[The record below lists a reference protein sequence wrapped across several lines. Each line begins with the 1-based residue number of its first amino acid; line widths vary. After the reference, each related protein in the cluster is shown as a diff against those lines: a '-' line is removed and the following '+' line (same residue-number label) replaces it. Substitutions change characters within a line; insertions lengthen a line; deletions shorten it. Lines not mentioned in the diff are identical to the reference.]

1 MGRKKKQNTGF
12 DSGMEILYNSGVK
25 KLMIYGLDEPLL
37 SRAEAIADELG
48 IMTSIIGDDVL
59 EEKLGSLMEKQED
72 FPARHCE
79 FDLPYLIAD
88 GMTVKDLVEY
98 LTVLRKSGCEFEGI
112 KIMRTET
119 NQDWTIRRLF
129 EHTREEHEAAKKAV
143 ILDEMIRSCN
153 GIDLSSVEQPAQNL
167 LKERLLKAYMLL
179 KSGKFSNEEVTKA
192 IEDLS
197 ESLKGVR
204 KLYN

>member
-1 MGRKKKQNTGF
+1 MSSSDTGKGRPGTGLSMGRKKKQNTGF

-79 FDLPYLIAD
+79 FDLPYFIVIFLHTFCPFSD
-88 GMTVKDLVEY
+88 TLHS
-98 LTVLRKSGCEFEGI
+98 LFGI
-112 KIMRTET
+112 
-119 NQDWTIRRLF
+119 
-129 EHTREEHEAAKKAV
+129 
-143 ILDEMIRSCN
+143 
-153 GIDLSSVEQPAQNL
+153 G
-167 LKERLLKAYMLL
+167 
-179 KSGKFSNEEVTKA
+179 
-192 IEDLS
+192 
-197 ESLKGVR
+197 KGVLV
-204 KLYN
+204 KSF